1 MTRGDFR
8 TITPISDHYTK
19 TFLVDSGTTTQ
30 LEAGEP
36 SKADDAVTT
45 NPWTGEIGVMVDA
58 DGTTSQRFTGIAKS
72 DSSETSADAGV
83 CTTYMPLPGVI
94 YSGKAKTAT
103 LADTQA
109 EVDALRGK
117 SVLFDLTGAVWTI
130 DTNATDA
137 QANCV
142 VIVDGD
148 FNKSEIHWTY
158 KYSGTWL
165 GHSISA

>member
-1 MTRGDFR
+1 MTRGDFK
-8 TITPISDHYTK
+8 TITPIPTDYSK
-19 TFLVDSGTTTQ
+19 TFLVDLGTTKQ

-45 NPWTGEIGVMVDA
+45 DPWTGEVGVMA
-58 DGTTSQRFTGIAKS
+58 DGNGTTAQRFTGIAKS
-72 DSSETSADAGV
+72 DSTETTAAAGKV
-83 CTTYMPLPGVI
+83 VTYMPLPGII
-94 YSGKAKTAT
+94 YSGKAKTST

-109 EVDALRGK
+109 EIDALRGK
-117 SVLFDLTGAVWTI
+117 SVVFDLTSSAWTI
-130 DTNATDA
+130 DTGATDA
-137 QANCV
+137 QVNCV